1 MNEFI
6 TVYSAEI
13 MRRVRSRIFIVGLLI
28 GAIGIA
34 ALIKLPIYMESLSNQ
49 ANRIAVAGEAALVSA
64 SVPLLRKDY
73 SVVQTMPGKTSIAS
87 TDLSD
92 AKKLSAIVVLT
103 TSREIT
109 MNRIYFALAFAAAL
123 GGCATMQ
130 PTSETLVVLNV
141 HVSTLRRDLLPLS
154 LQVATGLSRAQLAK
168 AMRVPI
174 TVRATNSKF
183 GTAAQAN
190 DARLIAYLLLFL
202 LYILIMINSQ
212 LIMSS
217 VAEEKTSRIAELLVA
232 SVNPSALLSGK
243 IAASATLA
251 ILQMIA
257 WVAIGFALGAHPGAA
272 SPLDGADSS
281 RGATF
286 SISNVSAGDIAA
298 FAAFFLLGYLQTAT
312 MFAAVGSLVNRTED
326 LGSLAGPLVIP
337 IVAAFIIAA
346 TALAAPATPAVIITS
361 FVPLIAPF
369 VMFARI
375 VVSDV
380 PVWQIALSLAINIA
394 ATYGIA
400 VLAGKIYR
408 VGMLLY
414 GRPPKFSQIWSV
426 IRS

>member
-1 MNEFI
+1 VNEFI

-13 MRRVRSRIFIVGLLI
+13 MRRLRSRIFVLGLVL

-34 ALIKLPIYMESLSNQ
+34 ALIKLPAYMDSFAGQ
-49 ANRIAVAGEAALVSA
+49 ANRIALAGDPALVSRA
-64 SVPLLRKDY
+64 GPLLRKDY
-73 SVVQTMPGKTSIAS
+73 QVVRRMPGKTAVAS
-87 TDLSD
+87 ADLSD
-92 AKKLSAIVVLT
+92 AKKISAIVVVKQSGRGL
-103 TSREIT
+103 R
-109 MNRIYFALAFAAAL
+109 
-123 GGCATMQ
+123 
-130 PTSETLVVLNV
+130 VVVYARDPGNI
-141 HVSTLRRDLLPLS
+141 SMTTLRRDLLPLS
-154 LQVATGLSRAQLAK
+154 LQLATGLSQSALGAALK
-168 AMRVPI
+168 VPI

-202 LYILIMINSQ
+202 LYLLIMINSQ

-251 ILQMIA
+251 IVQMIIWIA
-257 WVAIGFALGAHPGAA
+257 VGFLFGAHPGAPTA
-272 SPLDGADSS
+272 LEAGSS
-281 RGATF
+281 RSTTF
-286 SISNVSAGDIAA
+286 SLSNVSATDLAG
-298 FAAFFLLGYLQTAT
+298 FAAFFLLGYLQMST

-326 LGSLAGPLVIP
+326 LGALAGPLVIP
-337 IVAAFIIAA
+337 IVAAFIIAM
-346 TALAAPATPAVIITS
+346 TALAAPNTPVVILTS
-361 FVPLIAPF
+361 FIPLIAPF

-380 PVWQIALSLAINIA
+380 PAWQVALSLAINIA
-394 ATYGIA
+394 ATWGIA

-414 GRPPKFSQIWSV
+414 GRPPKLAQIWSV

>member
-28 GAIGIA
+28 GAVGIA
-34 ALIKLPIYMESLSNQ
+34 ALIKLPLYMESLSNQ
-49 ANRIAVAGEAALVSA
+49 ANRIAVAGDAALVSQSA
-64 SVPLLRKDY
+64 PLLRKDY
-73 SVVQTMPGKTSIAS
+73 SVVQTMPGKTAIAS
-87 TDLSD
+87 ADLSD
-92 AKKLSAIVVLT
+92 AKKLSAIAVLT
-103 TSREIT
+103 KSARGIQ
-109 MNRIYFALAFAAAL
+109 A
-123 GGCATMQ
+123 
-130 PTSETLVVLNV
+130 VVYARDPGNV

-154 LQVATGLSRAQLAK
+154 LQVATGLSPAQLAK

-272 SPLDGADSS
+272 SPLDSADSS
-281 RGATF
+281 RATTF
-286 SISNVSAGDIAA
+286 SLSNVSAGDIAA

-361 FVPLIAPF
+361 FIPLIAPF

>member
-13 MRRVRSRIFIVGLLI
+13 MRRLRSRIFIVGILI
-28 GAIGIA
+28 GAVGIG
-34 ALIKLPIYMESLSNQ
+34 ALIKLPVYMDSLVGQ
-49 ANRIAVAGEAALVSA
+49 ANRVALAGDAALISQA
-64 SVPLLRKDY
+64 APLLRKDY
-73 SVVQTMPGKTSIAS
+73 HVVRTIPGKTAVLAS
-87 TDLSD
+87 DLSD
-92 AKKLSAIVVLT
+92 ANKISAIIVLRR
-103 TSREIT
+103 S
-109 MNRIYFALAFAAAL
+109 
-123 GGCATMQ
+123 GH
-130 PTSETLVVLNV
+130 NV
-141 HVSTLRRDLLPLS
+141 NVIVYARDPGNISVSSLRRDLLPIS
-154 LQVATGLSRAQLAK
+154 LQIATGLSRTDLGR
-168 AMRVPI
+168 AMKVPV
-174 TVRATNSKF
+174 TVRAINSKF

-190 DARLIAYLLLFL
+190 DARIIAYIMLFS

-217 VAEEKTSRIAELLVA
+217 VAEEKTSRIAEMLVA

-251 ILQMIA
+251 VIQMII
-257 WVAIGFALGAHPGAA
+257 WIAIGFLLGAHPGAPA
-272 SPLDGADSS
+272 ALEAADRS
-281 RGATF
+281 RATTF
-286 SISNVSAGDIAA
+286 SLSSVSSADLAG
-298 FAAFFLLGYLQTAT
+298 FAAFFLLGYLQVST

-326 LGSLAGPLVIP
+326 LGALAGPLVIP
-337 IVAAFIIAA
+337 IVAAFLIAM
-346 TALAAPATPAVIITS
+346 TALAAPDTPVVIITS

-380 PVWQIALSLAINIA
+380 PAWQVMLSLAINIA
-394 ATYGIA
+394 ATWGIA

-414 GRPPKFSQIWSV
+414 GRPPKLAQIWSV

>member
-49 ANRIAVAGEAALVSA
+49 ANRIAVAGDAALVSQ

-73 SVVQTMPGKTSIAS
+73 SVVQTMPGKTSIAAA
-87 TDLSD
+87 DLSD

-103 TSREIT
+103 TSARGIQ
-109 MNRIYFALAFAAAL
+109 A
-123 GGCATMQ
+123 
-130 PTSETLVVLNV
+130 VVYARDPGNV

-272 SPLDGADSS
+272 SPLDSGDTS

-361 FVPLIAPF
+361 FIPLIAPF

-414 GRPPKFSQIWSV
+414 GRPPKLSQIWSV

>member
-6 TVYSAEI
+6 TVYSAET
-13 MRRVRSRIFIVGLLI
+13 MRRLRSRIFIVGVLLGALGI
-28 GAIGIA
+28 GLI
-34 ALIKLPIYMESLSNQ
+34 IKLPAYMDTVMSQ
-49 ANRIAVAGEAALVSA
+49 ADRVVLAGDPALVSQA
-64 SVPLLRKDY
+64 VPLLRKDY
-73 SVVQTMPGKTSIAS
+73 HIAGTMPGKTVVAPS
-87 TDLSD
+87 DLAD
-92 AKKLSAIVVLT
+92 TKRISAIILLRR
-103 TSREIT
+103 SGRT
-109 MNRIYFALAFAAAL
+109 MTVAVYARDP
-123 GGCATMQ
+123 G
-130 PTSETLVVLNV
+130 NV
-141 HVSTLRRDLLPLS
+141 TVSSLRRDLLPLS
-154 LQVATGLSRAQLAK
+154 LQIATGLSRTDLGK
-168 AMRVPI
+168 AMKLPI

-190 DARLIAYLLLFL
+190 DARIIAYIMLFS

-217 VAEEKTSRIAELLVA
+217 VAEEKTSRIAEMLVA

-251 ILQMIA
+251 IVQMII
-257 WVAIGFALGAHPGAA
+257 WIAIGFLLGGHPGA
-272 SPLDGADSS
+272 PPTLDSAESSHATTFSLSSVSGADL
-281 RGATF
+281 
-286 SISNVSAGDIAA
+286 AG
-298 FAAFFLLGYLQTAT
+298 FAAFFLLGYLQVST

-326 LGSLAGPLVIP
+326 LGALAGPLVIP
-337 IVAAFIIAA
+337 IVAAFLIAMTALGAPNTPVVIIA
-346 TALAAPATPAVIITS
+346 S
-361 FVPLIAPF
+361 FIPLIAPF

-380 PVWQIALSLAINIA
+380 PSWQIVLSLAINIA

-414 GRPPKFSQIWSV
+414 GRPPKLSQIWSV

>member
-6 TVYSAEI
+6 TVYSAET
-13 MRRVRSRIFIVGLLI
+13 MRRLRSRIFIVGVLLGAVGI
-28 GAIGIA
+28 GLI
-34 ALIKLPIYMESLSNQ
+34 IKLPAYMATVMNQ
-49 ANRIAVAGEAALVSA
+49 ANRVALAGDPALVSQA
-64 SVPLLRKDY
+64 EPLLRKDY
-73 SVVQTMPGKTSIAS
+73 HVVRTMPGKTTVAPS
-87 TDLSD
+87 DLD
-92 AKKLSAIVVLT
+92 DTKKISAIIVLRRSGRATSVVVYA
-103 TSREIT
+103 RDPGNIT
-109 MNRIYFALAFAAAL
+109 
-123 GGCATMQ
+123 
-130 PTSETLVVLNV
+130 
-141 HVSTLRRDLLPLS
+141 VSSLRRDLLPIS
-154 LQVATGLSRAQLAK
+154 LQVATGLSRTDLKK
-168 AMRVPI
+168 AMKLPI

-190 DARLIAYLLLFL
+190 DARIIAYIMLFS

-217 VAEEKTSRIAELLVA
+217 VAEEKTSRIAEMLVA

-251 ILQMIA
+251 IVQMII
-257 WVAIGFALGAHPGAA
+257 WIAIGFILGAHPGA
-272 SPLDGADSS
+272 PPTLDPADSS
-281 RGATF
+281 RATTF
-286 SISNVSAGDIAA
+286 SLSSVSAGDLAG
-298 FAAFFLLGYLQTAT
+298 FAAFFLLGYLQVST

-326 LGSLAGPLVIP
+326 LGALAGPLVIP
-337 IVAAFIIAA
+337 IVAAFLIAM
-346 TALAAPATPAVIITS
+346 TALGAPDTPVVIITS
-361 FVPLIAPF
+361 FIPLIAPF

-380 PVWQIALSLAINIA
+380 PAWQIALSLAINIA

-414 GRPPKFSQIWSV
+414 GRPPKLSQIWSV

>member
-1 MNEFI
+1 MNDFI

-13 MRRVRSRIFIVGLLI
+13 MRRLRSRIFIVGILI

-34 ALIKLPIYMESLSNQ
+34 ALIKLPALMDSVATQ
-49 ANRIAVAGEAALVSA
+49 ANRIEIAGDPALVSQA
-64 SVPLLRKDY
+64 GPLLRKDY
-73 SVVQTMPGKTSIAS
+73 HVIRALPGKTTILPS
-87 TDLSD
+87 DLSD
-92 AKKLSAIVVLT
+92 AKNVSAIILLRRSGHSMNVVVYARDPGNI
-103 TSREIT
+103 S
-109 MNRIYFALAFAAAL
+109 
-123 GGCATMQ
+123 
-130 PTSETLVVLNV
+130 
-141 HVSTLRRDLLPLS
+141 VSSLRRDLLPIS
-154 LQVATGLSRAQLAK
+154 LQIATGLSRADLSSAMK
-168 AMRVPI
+168 LPVAMRAI
-174 TVRATNSKF
+174 NSKF

-190 DARLIAYLLLFL
+190 DARIIAYIMLFS

-217 VAEEKTSRIAELLVA
+217 VAEEKTSRIAEMLVA

-251 ILQMIA
+251 IVQMII
-257 WVAIGFALGAHPGAA
+257 WIGVGFLFGAHPGAPPA
-272 SPLDGADSS
+272 LEAADSA
-281 RGATF
+281 RATTF
-286 SISNVSAGDIAA
+286 SLSSVSSADLAG
-298 FAAFFLLGYLQTAT
+298 FAAFFLLGYLQVST

-326 LGSLAGPLVIP
+326 LGALAGPLVIP
-337 IVAAFIIAA
+337 VVAAFLIAM
-346 TALAAPATPAVIITS
+346 TALAAPNTPVVIITS

-380 PVWQIALSLAINIA
+380 PAWQVMLSLAINIA
-394 ATYGIA
+394 ATWAIA

-414 GRPPKFSQIWSV
+414 GRPPKLAQIWSV

>member
-1 MNEFI
+1 VMSNHYVQHRQEQDR
-6 TVYSAEI
+6 
-13 MRRVRSRIFIVGLLI
+13 MRV
-28 GAIGIA
+28 
-34 ALIKLPIYMESLSNQ
+34 
-49 ANRIAVAGEAALVSA
+49 VAFAFLTPFFFLKGGMSVSA
-64 SVPLLRKDY
+64 SALWANLGVLGLLFVGKMAPKLTGVYPLARRYTAPHAIFTTLL
-73 SVVQTMPGKTSIAS
+73 MS
-87 TDLSD
+87 TGLTFGTISSLYGLN
-92 AKKLSAIVVLT
+92 AGIINRTQFSLLSAIVVLT
-103 TSREIT
+103 TSARGIQ
-109 MNRIYFALAFAAAL
+109 A
-123 GGCATMQ
+123 
-130 PTSETLVVLNV
+130 VVYARDPGNV

-154 LQVATGLSRAQLAK
+154 LQVATGLSQAQLGK

-272 SPLDGADSS
+272 SPLDGGDSS

-361 FVPLIAPF
+361 FIPLIAPF

-375 VVSDV
+375 VVNDV
-380 PVWQIALSLAINIA
+380 PVWQITLSLAINIA

>member
-49 ANRIAVAGEAALVSA
+49 ANRIAVAGDAALVSA

-73 SVVQTMPGKTSIAS
+73 SVVQTMPGKTAIAPA
-87 TDLSD
+87 DLSD
-92 AKKLSAIVVLT
+92 AKRLSAIVVLT
-103 TSREIT
+103 KSARGIQAIVYA
-109 MNRIYFALAFAAAL
+109 RDP
-123 GGCATMQ
+123 G
-130 PTSETLVVLNV
+130 NV

-174 TVRATNSKF
+174 MVRATNSKF

-272 SPLDGADSS
+272 SPLDGGDSS

-361 FVPLIAPF
+361 FIPLIAPF